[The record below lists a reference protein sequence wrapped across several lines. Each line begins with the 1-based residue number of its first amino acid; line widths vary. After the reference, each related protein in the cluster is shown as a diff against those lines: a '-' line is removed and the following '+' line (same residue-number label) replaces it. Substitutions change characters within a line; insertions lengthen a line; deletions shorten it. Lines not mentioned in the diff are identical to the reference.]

1 MENIWL
7 FLRENWLSNM
17 IFRSYDQILELSCE
31 AWNKLTAQPSTIMA
45 IGTRNWAHVS
55 RQIAALED
63 EIGVAPFERSSTGAD
78 VDRVRETV
86 VSVVHGTVGRLRLA
100 VCEDATIPTFAAI
113 LADGVG
119 FEPTRGC

>member
-45 IGTRNWAHVS
+45 IGTRNWAH
-55 RQIAALED
+55 E
-63 EIGVAPFERSSTGAD
+63 F
-78 VDRVRETV
+78 
-86 VSVVHGTVGRLRLA
+86 
-100 VCEDATIPTFAAI
+100 
-113 LADGVG
+113 
-119 FEPTRGC
+119 